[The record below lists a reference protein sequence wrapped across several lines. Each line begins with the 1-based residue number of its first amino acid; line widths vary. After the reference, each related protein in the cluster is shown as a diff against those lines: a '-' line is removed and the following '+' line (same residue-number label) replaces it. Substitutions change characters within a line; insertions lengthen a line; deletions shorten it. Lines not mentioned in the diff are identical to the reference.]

1 MHKYD
6 RSTYYCLNRLDS
18 MTPLKFFK
26 LTACSLAAFGLQSPV
41 IAGSYEAI
49 CSNGNRCSVILASG
63 KITTPSAVIEK
74 DNVLSWVQGGSGSK
88 TDVGM
93 GVATTLLFGVPGLIG
108 FGAKKHDY
116 QFSISHVDDSG
127 NVQIESIKFVNNTPA
142 NQFMMELMGLTGL
155 SMGSVNEDLQ
165 AKRDQIAAEKAEEER
180 IANLECGPV
189 LKAYKCSW
197 SAYLDGNPAVA
208 AWAEKYP
215 EMAEKE
221 RLKQG
226 AIE

>member
-1 MHKYD
+1 MAFQK
-6 RSTYYCLNRLDS
+6 RKIAL
-18 MTPLKFFK
+18 
-26 LTACSLAAFGLQSPV
+26 LAGSFGALALQAPV

-49 CSNGNRCSVILASG
+49 CSTGGRCNVILAAG
-63 KITTPSAVIEK
+63 KITIPSAVIEK

-93 GVATTLLFGVPGLIG
+93 GVATTVLFGLPGLLG

-127 NVQIESIKFVNNTPA
+127 NVQIESIKFINNTPA

-155 SMGSVNEDLQ
+155 SMGAINEELQ
-165 AKRDQIAAEKAEEER
+165 ARRGQIAAEKAEEER
-180 IANLECGPV
+180 IANLECGGV

-197 SAYLDGNPAVA
+197 GAYLEGNPSVA

-221 RLKQG
+221 RIKQG
-226 AIE
+226 ALE

>member
-1 MHKYD
+1 
-6 RSTYYCLNRLDS
+6 
-18 MTPLKFFK
+18 MTRKIAL
-26 LTACSLAAFGLQSPV
+26 LVSSIGALALQAPV
-41 IAGSYEAI
+41 VAGSYEAI
-49 CSNGNRCSVILASG
+49 CSTGNTCNVILAAG
-63 KITTPSAVIEK
+63 KITTPSVVIEK
-74 DNVLSWVQGGSGSK
+74 DNVLSWVQGGKGSK

-93 GVATTLLFGVPGLIG
+93 GVATTLLFGLPGLIG

-116 QFSISHVDDSG
+116 QFSISHMDDSG

-155 SMGSVNEDLQ
+155 SMGSINEELQ
-165 AKRDQIAAEKAEEER
+165 ASLDQIAAEKAEENR

-197 SAYLDGNPAVA
+197 SAYLRGNPAVA

-221 RLKQG
+221 RIKQG
-226 AIE
+226 ATE

>member
-1 MHKYD
+1 M
-6 RSTYYCLNRLDS
+6 SAS
-18 MTPLKFFK
+18 QFAK
-26 LTACSLAAFGLQSPV
+26 LAACSLAAIAFQSPV

-49 CSNGNRCSVILASG
+49 CSTGGRCNVILAAG
-63 KITTPSAVIEK
+63 KITTPTAVIEK
-74 DNVLSWVQGGSGSK
+74 DNVLSWVQGGKGSK

-93 GVATTLLFGVPGLIG
+93 GVATTVLFGLPGLIG

-127 NVQIESIKFVNNTPA
+127 NVQIETIKFVNNTPA

-165 AKRDQIAAEKAEEER
+165 ARRDQIAAEKAEEER

-197 SAYLDGNPAVA
+197 SAYLEGNPSVA

>member
-1 MHKYD
+1 MRLMASFKVIKLAA
-6 RSTYYCLNRLDS
+6 CL
-18 MTPLKFFK
+18 F
-26 LTACSLAAFGLQSPV
+26 AAFGHLSPA

-49 CSNGNRCSVILASG
+49 CSNGNRCSVILAAG

-74 DNVLSWVQGGSGSK
+74 DNVLSWVQGGGGSK

-93 GVATTLLFGVPGLIG
+93 GVATTLLFGLPGLIG

-116 QFSISHVDDSG
+116 QFSISHIDSSG

-165 AKRDQIAAEKAEEER
+165 ARRDQIAAEKAEEER